1 MIRSPLV
8 RIMCLFVAAA
18 AGIGAAVQNARI
30 RDPKDRRTPSWIGFA
45 VGVLAGIVAGAVLVS
60 TLVAAS
66 GLAPAA
72 RDTGGALVVRL
83 GPNSF
88 TPSTIEL
95 PVGRNVL
102 MIDDA
107 PIPHFIR
114 DGQWLSTG
122 AAQTDREPGAP
133 AVNLTITN
141 GAIQVGPFWKAGVYH
156 LYCTVHPGMNL
167 TLRVQGMQGTH
178 TGS

>member
-1 MIRSPLV
+1 M
-8 RIMCLFVAAA
+8 
-18 AGIGAAVQNARI
+18 
-30 RDPKDRRTPSWIGFA
+30 
-45 VGVLAGIVAGAVLVS
+45 LVS

-66 GLAPAA
+66 GRAPAA
-72 RDTGGALVVRL
+72 RVTGEALVVRL
-83 GPNSF
+83 RPNSF

-141 GAIQVGPFWKAGVYH
+141 GAIQVGPFWKAGVLSPLLH
-156 LYCTVHPGMNL
+156 RSSRHESDPEGSMNAGKAITAKALLEATTVAC
-167 TLRVQGMQGTH
+167 
-178 TGS
+178 

>member
-1 MIRSPLV
+1 
-8 RIMCLFVAAA
+8 
-18 AGIGAAVQNARI
+18 
-30 RDPKDRRTPSWIGFA
+30 
-45 VGVLAGIVAGAVLVS
+45 VLVS

-66 GLAPAA
+66 GRAPAA
-72 RDTGGALVVRL
+72 RVTGEALVVRL
-83 GPNSF
+83 RPNSF

-167 TLRVQGMQGTH
+167 TLRVQ
-178 TGS
+178 